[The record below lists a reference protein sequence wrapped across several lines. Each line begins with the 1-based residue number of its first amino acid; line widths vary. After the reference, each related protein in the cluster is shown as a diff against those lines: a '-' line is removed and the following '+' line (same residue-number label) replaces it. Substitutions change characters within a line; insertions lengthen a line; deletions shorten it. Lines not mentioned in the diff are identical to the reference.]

1 MAFRECIGAYRLSV
15 GEFPIGRSLGTS
27 QSPTGVAKRFSFSQF
42 LEVPG
47 IPFNFFPSLLWTLPA
62 YPIRQLENFVFFIF
76 EFNAVVVHFT
86 SCLCARFELSPDLP
100 FIDLVLS
107 NFCFK
112 VRYVTSLFAI
122 CLSAK
127 SPFSETSE
135 MVQRSY
141 MRDHRM
147 SSPLMIC
154 LIIKKCLLY

>member
-1 MAFRECIGAYRLSV
+1 M
-15 GEFPIGRSLGTS
+15 
-27 QSPTGVAKRFSFSQF
+27 
-42 LEVPG
+42 
-47 IPFNFFPSLLWTLPA
+47 
-62 YPIRQLENFVFFIF
+62 
-76 EFNAVVVHFT
+76 VVHFT
-86 SCLCARFELSPDLP
+86 SCLSARFELSSDLP

-107 NFCFK
+107 YFCFK
-112 VRYVTSLFAI
+112 VRCVTSLFAI

-154 LIIKKCLLY
+154 LIIKVSALLIIYQVLFNKFAVYPFV

>member
-1 MAFRECIGAYRLSV
+1 M
-15 GEFPIGRSLGTS
+15 
-27 QSPTGVAKRFSFSQF
+27 
-42 LEVPG
+42 
-47 IPFNFFPSLLWTLPA
+47 
-62 YPIRQLENFVFFIF
+62 
-76 EFNAVVVHFT
+76 VVHFT

-147 SSPLMIC
+147 SSPLMTC
-154 LIIKKCLLY
+154 LIILKIVSALLIIYQVLFDKFAVYPFV

>member
-1 MAFRECIGAYRLSV
+1 MRIVFLLANS
-15 GEFPIGRSLGTS
+15 RSL
-27 QSPTGVAKRFSFSQF
+27 ARNF
-42 LEVPG
+42 LQVNWRCEK
-47 IPFNFFPSLLWTLPA
+47 I
-62 YPIRQLENFVFFIF
+62 FVFLVPWSAWYPFQFFSKPALDTSSLPDSVVREFCFLIRI
-76 EFNAVVVHFT
+76 FNAVVVHFT

-122 CLSAK
+122 CSSAK

-154 LIIKKCLLY
+154 LIIKKCLLYW